1 MSDDLRITIPA
12 GEAPRHPFGDLNRG
26 KKKQPKPVT
35 SAKKEKEGSAK
46 GKKEPKEEASTP
58 TPKTGGRVLNAYFK
72 AMLDAKRSNKNS
84 FTYNGN
90 TYKKQTTSKG
100 LITYK
105 KA

>member
-12 GEAPRHPFGDLNRG
+12 GEARHPFGDLNRG
-26 KKKQPKPVT
+26 KKKSS
-35 SAKKEKEGSAK
+35 SAKKDKEGSAK

>member
-12 GEAPRHPFGDLNRG
+12 GEARHPFGDLNRG
-26 KKKQPKPVT
+26 KKKSS
-35 SAKKEKEGSAK
+35 SAKKDKEGSAK

-58 TPKTGGRVLNAYFK
+58 STKSGRRVLNAYFK
-72 AMLDAKRSNKNS
+72 AMLDTKRSNKDS

-90 TYKKQTTSKG
+90 TYKKKTTPKG
-100 LITYK
+100 MVVYK